1 MHTSRSSTN
10 PCKSIENIK
19 STNEAVKTWGINI
32 GHDKYKCLE
41 KKWHDKIDKISK
53 ILSS

>member
-1 MHTSRSSTN
+1 MHTSRSSKN

-41 KKWHDKIDKISK
+41 TNGMTKLIK
-53 ILSS
+53 